1 MSAND
6 TTGTSCADI
15 SYTSPTS
22 EHTPDSS
29 ILASPD
35 VEPPTRRRKRKRNE
49 ANLKDSKRKRTLNIG
64 EAYVNRENRQIF
76 KKIMK
81 AVCGEKCRMRCQDR
95 IGKDHKETV
104 LHYFWRNG
112 DIHKR
117 RGYVCTN
124 VEESSKMASGVPSR
138 RQKSLKYH
146 LEIEGLKQAM

>member
-6 TTGTSCADI
+6 TTGASCADI

-49 ANLKDSKRKRTLNIG
+49 ANWKDSKRKRALNIG
-64 EAYVNRENRQIF
+64 EAYVNRENRHIL

-81 AVCGEKCRMRCQDR
+81 AVFGEKCRMRCQDR
-95 IGKDHKETV
+95 IVRITRSLYYITFGVMGTFTKGEAMCAPTWKSRAKWQVVYHQ
-104 LHYFWRNG
+104 G
-112 DIHKR
+112 AR
-117 RGYVCTN
+117 RV
-124 VEESSKMASGVPSR
+124 
-138 RQKSLKYH
+138 
-146 LEIEGLKQAM
+146 